1 MKYETS
7 IARAGLGLSAGA
19 LVGTLLVA
27 AIFVL
32 TDLDYFREWGLKTG
46 TIMIILIY
54 AGFFWVLGLLV
65 AAPVPWL
72 ILHRLG
78 YRGPFAAVV
87 MGLGLTFLVTLG
99 LLTSGFGL
107 LGDSGHS
114 ASDSGGATWVN
125 GVLTAHGWFEAA
137 RMSGWVALFG
147 LPVALVVWRVAYR
160 RTA

>member
-1 MKYETS
+1 M
-7 IARAGLGLSAGA
+7 
-19 LVGTLLVA
+19 
-27 AIFVL
+27 FVL
-32 TDLDYFREWGLKTG
+32 TDLDYFREWGTKTG

-54 AGFFWVLGLLV
+54 AGFFWVLGLLL

-72 ILHRLG
+72 IVHRLG

-114 ASDSGGATWVN
+114 SSDSGGPVWVN
-125 GVLTAHGWFEAA
+125 GVLTGHGWIEAA
-137 RMSGWVALFG
+137 KMSGWVALLA